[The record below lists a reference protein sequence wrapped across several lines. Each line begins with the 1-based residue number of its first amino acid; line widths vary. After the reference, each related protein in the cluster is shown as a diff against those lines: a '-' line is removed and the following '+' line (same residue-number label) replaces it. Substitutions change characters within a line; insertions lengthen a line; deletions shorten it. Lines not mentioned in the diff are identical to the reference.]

1 MIKTDNVLDAKNV
14 ACPLPIIKTK
24 KAMKDLSPGQVIEV
38 QATDEGS
45 TADLKAWAE
54 SSGHHYLGTVEEDE
68 MLRHYLRKASS
79 EEEKQEIKHP
89 HVISNADLWKKINN
103 NEKPTVIDVREQA
116 EFAFHHIPGAISIPL
131 EEIDTRLTEFNKKDE
146 LYLVCRT
153 GNRSDLAAQKLVEKG
168 FTNVANVIPGMSQW
182 DNVK

>member
-54 SSGHHYLGTVEEDE
+54 SSGNHYL
-68 MLRHYLRKASS
+68 
-79 EEEKQEIKHP
+79 
-89 HVISNADLWKKINN
+89 
-103 NEKPTVIDVREQA
+103 
-116 EFAFHHIPGAISIPL
+116 
-131 EEIDTRLTEFNKKDE
+131 
-146 LYLVCRT
+146 
-153 GNRSDLAAQKLVEKG
+153 
-168 FTNVANVIPGMSQW
+168 
-182 DNVK
+182 

>member
-1 MIKTDNVLDAKNV
+1 
-14 ACPLPIIKTK
+14 
-24 KAMKDLSPGQVIEV
+24 
-38 QATDEGS
+38 
-45 TADLKAWAE
+45 
-54 SSGHHYLGTVEEDE
+54 

-103 NEKPTVIDVREQA
+103 NEKPIVIDVREQA